1 VRAVPA
7 TVVVGLQFG
16 DEGKGKITD
25 YLAQDADL
33 VVRSQGGANAG
44 HTVVIGGE
52 RFALHQV
59 PSGIFRG
66 ALCVIANGVVLD
78 AEALVGELAALAQ
91 RGVDVERVRVSD
103 RAHLVLPYHMLLDGV
118 REDRAGSAER
128 SGKIGTTRKGI
139 GPAYAD
145 KSARIGV
152 RVCDLFKPAVLRQ
165 GVREIAA
172 EHEAVLRDAGLAVP
186 DPEEV
191 ADRLLAVAASLRRYV
206 TDTSLLINDA
216 LDAGKTV
223 LFEGAQGAFLDVD
236 LGTYPYVTSSHP
248 VAGGVTVGAGVG
260 PTRIDRVVGVMKA
273 YTSRVG
279 EGPFPGEI
287 LGPDADGIRERGQ
300 EYGTTT
306 GRPRRVGWTDLVSLR
321 YACRVNA
328 PTGIVVNAVDVL
340 AGLPTVQLVEA
351 YRIGD
356 ERVTEVPASVQ
367 DLAEARPELVELPG
381 WPPLTDVRSAQALP
395 DALRAYLQRLEA
407 AARTPV
413 VAVSVGRDREDV
425 IWLRDL

>member
-1 VRAVPA
+1 M
-7 TVVVGLQFG
+7 VVGLQFG

-25 YLAQDADL
+25 YLAHDAEL

-44 HTVVIGGE
+44 HTVVIAGD

-78 AEALVGELAALAQ
+78 AEALVDELEALRA
-91 RGVDVERVRVSD
+91 RGVDVSKVRISD
-103 RAHLVLPYHMLLDGV
+103 RAHLVLPYHMLADGA
-118 REDRAGSAER
+118 REDRGAGSDASR
-128 SGKIGTTRKGI
+128 KIGTTRKGI

-152 RVCDLFKPAVLRQ
+152 RVCDLARPDVVLRRVQ
-165 GVREIAA
+165 DVAR
-172 EHEAVLRDAGLAVP
+172 EHEGALREAGIGSP
-186 DPEEV
+186 DPAAV
-191 ADRLLAVAASLRRYV
+191 TDALLAAGEKLRAYV
-206 TDTSLLINDA
+206 TDTSLLINEA
-216 LDAGKTV
+216 LDHGRKV

-260 PTRIDRVVGVMKA
+260 PTRIDEVIGVMKA

-279 EGPFPGEI
+279 DGPFPGEI
-287 LGPDADGIRERGQ
+287 LGAEAETIRERGQ

-328 PTGIVVNAVDVL
+328 PTGIVVNALDVL
-340 AGLPTVQLVEA
+340 GGMDRVPVVEA
-351 YRIGD
+351 YRVRG
-356 ERVTEVPASVQ
+356 ERVTEIPASVEDLADAQPDLRDMAGWPALDTLRRASDVPAS
-367 DLAEARPELVELPG
+367 
-381 WPPLTDVRSAQALP
+381 
-395 DALRAYLQRLEA
+395 LRAYLDVLEA

-413 VAVSVGRDREDV
+413 VAISVGRDRDDV
-425 IWLRDL
+425 IWL